1 MDNDSKDDLIDK
13 LKPLL
18 EQIQQLQ
25 EQAYNS
31 YKPQVEHLIETQ
43 TKDENAIGWLLDHL
57 LDNCGND
64 KVLSLFKK
72 LCRYY
77 WDIDPEATAFYIQ
90 SYREIWDD
98 ETDKEEP

>member
-1 MDNDSKDDLIDK
+1 MDNDSNDDLIDK

-25 EQAYNS
+25 EQAYNN
-31 YKPQVEHLIETQ
+31 YKPQVEQLIETH
-43 TKDENAIGWLLDHL
+43 TKDENNIGWLLDHL

-72 LCRYY
+72 LCHYY
-77 WDIDPEATAFYIQ
+77 WDINPVETAFYIQ
-90 SYREIWDD
+90 SYREMWDD
-98 ETDKEEP
+98 DTSIKET

>member
-31 YKPQVEHLIETQ
+31 YKPQVEQLIETQ
-43 TKDENAIGWLLDHL
+43 TKDENAIGGLLDHL

-77 WDIDPEATAFYIQ
+77 WDINPVETALYIQ
-90 SYREIWDD
+90 SYREMWDD
-98 ETDKEEP
+98 ETSIEET

>member
-25 EQAYNS
+25 EQAYNR
-31 YKPQVEHLIETQ
+31 YKPQVEQLIETQ
-43 TKDENAIGWLLDHL
+43 TKDENAIEWLLDHL

-64 KVLSLFKK
+64 KVLFLFKK

-77 WDIDPEATAFYIQ
+77 WDIDPEATAFLYSILQ
-90 SYREIWDD
+90 RNLG
-98 ETDKEEP
+98 